1 MNVGQLRQALTNL
14 PDHLPVVI
22 DQEDLDLVG
31 EYVEVM
37 QVRFTDT
44 DVYFDPKAFSLDG
57 SRPYDRADWHNTG
70 TSAREKPTEPV
81 VLLGCRLPWRPT
93 IDAEVI
99 QPELGS
105 GDQQ

>member
-1 MNVGQLRQALTNL
+1 MNVGQLRAAIANL

-44 DVYFDPKAFSLDG
+44 DVYFDPEAFSLDG
-57 SRPYDRADWHNTG
+57 SRPYDRAIGPLTQG
-70 TSAREKPTEPV
+70 IGMALAATSGAETE
-81 VLLGCRLPWRPT
+81 LDYYGG
-93 IDAEVI
+93 AE
-99 QPELGS
+99 
-105 GDQQ
+105 